1 MERITD
7 GGRQT
12 VARWALVLALAL
24 LAGCGRSDDPAPAAA
39 DSLAQAPA
47 DSISVLALLWERH
60 PGHVPVAQRLAQLC
74 EQGGRT
80 EEALA
85 WWLKARAA
93 DAPQNRPPYWL
104 DLARLYH
111 TLGRDSLAVPA
122 LDSLLAERPDW
133 PEALYNRGALAV
145 NTGDEATARRH
156 WSRLLELAPDHAMA
170 GRVRS
175 WLEARP

>member
-1 MERITD
+1 MVRKSHA
-7 GGRQT
+7 GRYT
-12 VARWALVLALAL
+12 AWLPVLLLVLALL
-24 LAGCGRSDDPAPAAA
+24 TGCGRSDEPAPAAT

-47 DSISVLALLWERH
+47 DSITVLALLWERH

-85 WWLKARAA
+85 WWLQARAA

-156 WSRLLELAPDHAMA
+156 WSRLLEQAPDHAMA
-170 GRVRS
+170 GRVRD
-175 WLEARP
+175 WLEANR